1 MLKLSGDGSFI
12 RERNNVETYRI
23 DSSATFRSFFFCFL
37 SSDFSCCFEKSNNED
52 DNNKD
57 NNNNYN
63 NSNNSNNEN
72 NDKSNTSNS
81 SNDNK

>member
-1 MLKLSGDGSFI
+1 MEVLFESVIMQKHIEQI
-12 RERNNVETYRI
+12 RVLHF
-23 DSSATFRSFFFCFL
+23 DPFFCFL

-81 SNDNK
+81 SNDNKQPISTR